1 MKKES
6 IYPRNEKPHK
16 GDIVEITECYSG
28 RPSKHLYVGA
38 RIKVCK
44 CWQVCDIPYRT
55 YAEKDNKMIRFTYRS
70 PKGNIL
76 GVSEKNYSWKIV
88 ERSSYTEEESLP
100 KCMDI
105 STLIVDKSKLE
116 YLLLNMMN
124 AVQKVNKMLSNY
136 PYPEKKKQ

>member
-16 GDIVEITECYSG
+16 GDIVEITGCYSG
-28 RPSKHLYVGA
+28 RPSKYLYVGA

-44 CWQVCDIPYRT
+44 CWQVCDVPYRS
-55 YAEKDNKMIRFTYRS
+55 YADKDNKMIRFTYRS

-88 ERSSYTEEESLP
+88 EKSSYTEESLP
-100 KCMDI
+100 KFIDI
-105 STLIVDKSKLE
+105 PNLTVDKDE
-116 YLLLNMMN
+116 FEDLLLKMSN
-124 AVQKVNKMLSNY
+124 AVEKINRMLSNY